1 MRNQRFEYYMRELNL
16 IKRQNWIENDLYHL
30 VAEMIKAGKN
40 MSRLSLR
47 DVSLRSRSPKGQ
59 IFYGLSS
66 FPDFVILDERFD
78 NSDNLAGES
87 VNIANKNLIYG
98 CVEVKNVDEKLLDL
112 ESIDLISEFEK
123 AKKPGNE
130 LNQDLGQLLGQILW
144 FKKVLYTNGNIW
156 KFYKR
161 TSQETDNF
169 LTDKCIEKLFE
180 DRMKNEAPDYK
191 WYAGLNDDNLKIEK
205 VFEFVLESDIK
216 KEVWEEFLNSLY
228 SINWEG

>member
-1 MRNQRFEYYMRELNL
+1 M
-16 IKRQNWIENDLYHL
+16 
-30 VAEMIKAGKN
+30 
-40 MSRLSLR
+40 
-47 DVSLRSRSPKGQ
+47 
-59 IFYGLSS
+59 
-66 FPDFVILDERFD
+66 
-78 NSDNLAGES
+78 
-87 VNIANKNLIYG
+87 IYG

-191 WYAGLNDDNLKIEK
+191 WYVGLDDDNLKIEK

>member
-1 MRNQRFEYYMRELNL
+1 MRNQKFEYYMRELNL

-47 DVSLRSRSPKGQ
+47 DLSLRSRSRTGQ

-78 NSDNLAGES
+78 NSDNLAGGS

-191 WYAGLNDDNLKIEK
+191 WYVGLDEDNLKIEK

-216 KEVWEEFLNSLY
+216 K
-228 SINWEG
+228 